1 MAKKKVAKVKKTVKV
16 TNKPTEYDILV
27 LKLIN
32 STDVVI
38 SSVLEVGSAMADTCH
53 KVDDLI
59 HELCR
64 LKGYDREDYWG
75 DYK

>member
-16 TNKPTEYDILV
+16 TNKPTEYDMLV

-53 KVDDLI
+53 EVDDLI

-64 LKGYDREDYWG
+64 LKGYGREDYWG

>member
-1 MAKKKVAKVKKTVKV
+1 MTAKKTVKA
-16 TNKPTEYDILV
+16 KKEPTEYDVLV

-38 SSVLEVGSAMADTCH
+38 KSVLEVGSAMADTCH
-53 KVDDLI
+53 EVDDLI
-59 HELCR
+59 HEICD

-75 DYK
+75 DFK